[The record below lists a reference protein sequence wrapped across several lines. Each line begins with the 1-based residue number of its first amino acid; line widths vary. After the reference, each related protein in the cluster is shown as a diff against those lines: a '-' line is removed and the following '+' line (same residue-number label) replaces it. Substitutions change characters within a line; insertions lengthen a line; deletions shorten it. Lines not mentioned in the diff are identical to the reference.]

1 MAVANHELKRLAE
14 IGFAAASHGK
24 TAEALRIFEALSMW
38 LPDSVVPI
46 IGRAWVA
53 LNRGKYAESAK
64 ILRSEALT
72 LEPGNAT
79 VLALVGLALRLDG
92 FSAESEKVLCEAA
105 GKVAEG
111 DGSALAQSLLGAALG
126 GTGGKKVEE

>member
-1 MAVANHELKRLAE
+1 
-14 IGFAAASHGK
+14 
-24 TAEALRIFEALSMW
+24 MW

-92 FSAESEKVLCEAA
+92 FAAESEKVLGEAA

-126 GTGGKKVEE
+126 GAGGKKVEE